1 LQPARLAFRAMDATA
16 KVLPPGDEALDRD
29 RVIEAP
35 ADVGTMWLERDAE
48 LLTPAVLKYG
58 AWAPEIGALMRR
70 LLRPGMTF
78 VDVGANVGY
87 FSVLGS
93 KLVGPSGRVFCIE
106 ADPANVAILRANLWR
121 NGCSNAKV
129 FPVAAWSERTKLNL
143 RTNPEGGA
151 GSSVGMDDQEAA
163 GLDAFRVDQL
173 VDGRVDYM
181 KVDCESTDHM
191 VVSGTAELF
200 RANPRMIA
208 TVEFNPD
215 HTSHTGHTPRQ
226 ILDLYR
232 GLGLRPFLISPH
244 GLLGATTYERLAA
257 SGSSVEQ
264 VIYDFALS
272 PTRPLRLVLPYYVDV
287 PLERLLRVGGDLLEY
302 VPEPIRPK
310 IRRRDRLEQRRS
322 SAAGLD

>member
-1 LQPARLAFRAMDATA
+1 MEVTVEPL
-16 KVLPPGDEALDRD
+16 LPGEEALDRD

-48 LLTPAVLKYG
+48 LLTPAVLQYG
-58 AWAPEIGALMRR
+58 AWAPEIGGLMRR

-78 VDVGANVGY
+78 VDAGANVGY
-87 FSVLGS
+87 FSLLGS

-121 NGCSNAKV
+121 NGCTNAEV
-129 FPVAAWSERTKLNL
+129 FQVAAWSERTTLNL

-151 GSSVGMDDQEAA
+151 GSSVGMDDPGHA
-163 GLDAFRVDQL
+163 GLDAFRIEDL
-173 VDGRVDYM
+173 IDGPVDYM

-191 VVSGTAELF
+191 VVSGAARLF

-232 GLGLRPFLISPH
+232 GLGLRPYLISSR
-244 GLLGATTYERLAA
+244 GFLGATSYARLAA
-257 SGSSVEQ
+257 SGSAEQQ

-272 PTRPLRLVLPYYVDV
+272 PTRPFRLMLPYYVDV
-287 PLERLLRVGGDLLEY
+287 PLERLLRLGGDLLEY

-310 IRRRDRLEQRRS
+310 IRRRDRLEPRRNS
-322 SAAGLD
+322 SAGGLD